1 MHQDGR
7 AGYVAQFLEAADV
20 IYVRVGVQ
28 NCADFQFVARDDFED
43 ALDLIAGINH
53 DGVVRNWIADD
64 VAIALQHSD
73 GQDFVD

>member
-1 MHQDGR
+1 M
-7 AGYVAQFLEAADV
+7 
-20 IYVRVGVQ
+20 
-28 NCADFQFVARDDFED
+28 ARDDFED

-53 DGVVRNWIADD
+53 DRVVRNWIAHD